1 MSTKQTFE
9 EKILYKT
16 HQHWI
21 IPVINSLKLILI
33 VATPLAVVMYFI
45 SGYSWVITI
54 SVFAC
59 IATILA
65 YYDYYLWA
73 HSWLM
78 IGNQKVTL
86 SIRN

>member
-33 VATPLAVVMYFI
+33 VAIPLAVVTYFI
-45 SGYSWVITI
+45 SGYSWIITI

-59 IATILA
+59 ITAILV